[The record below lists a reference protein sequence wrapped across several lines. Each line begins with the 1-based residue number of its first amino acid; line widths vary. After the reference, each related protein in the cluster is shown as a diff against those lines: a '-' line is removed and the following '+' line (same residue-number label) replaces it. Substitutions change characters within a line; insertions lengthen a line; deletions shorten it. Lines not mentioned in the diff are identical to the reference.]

1 MCMHF
6 QSSVIFDIDS
16 IIIKIGQK
24 CYHESNFY
32 VNSPTIRW
40 IEIFQFWFIVSL
52 KFQPNIMHYTQLGY
66 DLHLHK
72 LNLKFQIFR
81 HIRNWLTK
89 YLFIPIMY
97 IDYFTKYLFSADRLT
112 LKNIIQICELNLCSM
127 LLHEITF
134 HLHPFWQHFTN
145 YLSISSM
152 LYKFT
157 RCPLHRHFLIKTT
170 PVRAGLS

>member
-1 MCMHF
+1 MSIAR
-6 QSSVIFDIDS
+6 QSDELKFFNFDL
-16 IIIKIGQK
+16 
-24 CYHESNFY
+24 
-32 VNSPTIRW
+32 
-40 IEIFQFWFIVSL
+40 VSL
-52 KFQPNIMHYTQLGY
+52 KFQSNIMHCTQLGY

-134 HLHPFWQHFTN
+134 HLHRFWQHFTN

>member
-1 MCMHF
+1 MNLIFMSIAR
-6 QSSVIFDIDS
+6 QSDELKFFNFDL
-16 IIIKIGQK
+16 
-24 CYHESNFY
+24 
-32 VNSPTIRW
+32 
-40 IEIFQFWFIVSL
+40 VSL
-52 KFQPNIMHYTQLGY
+52 KFQSNIMHCTQLGY